1 MTRRH
6 GLSRLRSMEQGMQFY
21 NTLTRKKEEFVPLE
35 AGTAK
40 MYCCGP
46 TVYNY
51 VHIGNLRAYL
61 FDDILRRALKF
72 NGFKLTHVM
81 NITDVGHLESD
92 ADEGEDKMEKG
103 ASREGLTV
111 WEIARK
117 YEDAFFE
124 DADRL
129 KIERPE
135 VVCRATEHVPDM
147 VAMIEKLVQN
157 GCAYV

>member
-1 MTRRH
+1 
-6 GLSRLRSMEQGMQFY
+6 MQVY
-21 NTLTRKKEEFVPLE
+21 NTLSRKKEEFDHLKQPQV
-35 AGTAK
+35 G

-51 VHIGNLRAYL
+51 VHISNLRAY
-61 FDDILRRALKF
+61 ILADTVRRTLKYLEY
-72 NGFKLTHVM
+72 NLTQVM

-117 YEDAFFE
+117 YEDAFFD
-124 DADRL
+124 DA
-129 KIERPE
+129 
-135 VVCRATEHVPDM
+135 A
-147 VAMIEKLVQN
+147 KLN
-157 GCAYV
+157 

>member
-1 MTRRH
+1 MDDGSIRPIVHR
-6 GLSRLRSMEQGMQFY
+6 LSSIVRETEMQFY
-21 NTLTRKKEEFVPLE
+21 NTLTRRKEQFEPLE
-35 AGTAK
+35 PGHVR

-51 VHIGNLRAYL
+51 VHIGNLRAYI
-61 FDDILRRALKF
+61 FDDILRRAIKF
-72 NGFKLTHVM
+72 NGYKLTHVM

-103 ASREGLTV
+103 ADREGLTV

-124 DADRL
+124 DAKHL
-129 KIERPE
+129 NIERPE
-135 VVCRATEHVPDM
+135 VVCRATEHVP
-147 VAMIEKLVQN
+147 
-157 GCAYV
+157 

>member
-1 MTRRH
+1 
-6 GLSRLRSMEQGMQFY
+6 MQFY
-21 NTLTRKKEEFVPLE
+21 NTLTRKKEEFSPL
-35 AGTAK
+35 ASGHAR

-61 FDDILRRALKF
+61 FDDVLRRTLKL
-72 NGFKLTHVM
+72 NGYKLTHVM

-92 ADEGEDKMEKG
+92 ADEGEDKMETG

-124 DADRL
+124 DAKAL
-129 KIERPE
+129 NIERPE
-135 VVCRATEHVPDM
+135 VVCGATGHVPDM
-147 VAMIEKLVQN
+147 IAMIEQ
-157 GCAYV
+157 